1 LITPNKSEA
10 SEASGIPIRDER
22 SLLAA
27 GKKLVRKWRAGAVLI
42 TRGAEGMTLF
52 RSRAAVRHFPTEARE
67 VFDVTGAGDT
77 VVAVCALA
85 LASGAALSDAAVLAN
100 LAARFVGDEV
110 GTVAVPVE
118 KLRSSIEEAL

>member
-1 LITPNKSEA
+1 MNNEPMARRLKISILRFNPQERESVPRMVTYE
-10 SEASGIPIRDER
+10 IDE
-22 SLLAA
+22 
-27 GKKLVRKWRAGAVLI
+27 
-42 TRGAEGMTLF
+42 AEGMTLF